1 MDWKLVFNAVGK
13 FLAGLL
19 LVAGLAFLPAGTW
32 HYWNAW
38 LLIGILFAPM
48 LALGVVLLAAN
59 PELLRK
65 RLKSRETEQ
74 TQKAVVA
81 LTAALFLAAFVVAGL
96 NFRFSWCV
104 LPRGVAIAAAI
115 VFLLGYALYAEVM
128 RENAYLSRTVEVQAG
143 QKVIDTGLYGV
154 IRHPMYTATLLM
166 FLSLPLVLGS
176 PLSFVIMLG
185 YVPVLLRRIKNE
197 EAVLESGLPGYTEYK
212 TRVKFRLIPHI
223 W

>member
-1 MDWKLVFNAVGK
+1 MDWKLVFNAIGK
-13 FLAGLL
+13 FICGLL

-32 HYWNAW
+32 QYWNAW
-38 LLIGILFAPM
+38 LLIGILFVPM
-48 LALGVVLLAAN
+48 LALGIVLLVAN
-59 PELLRK
+59 PRLLRK
-65 RLKSRETEQ
+65 RLKSRETEE

-104 LPRGVAIAAAI
+104 LPRGVVIASAV
-115 VFLLGYALYAEVM
+115 VFLLGYALNAEVM
-128 RENAYLSRTVEVQAG
+128 RENAFLSRTVEVQAG

-185 YVPVLLRRIKNE
+185 YVPVLLSRIKNE
-197 EAVLESGLPGYTEYK
+197 ETVLESGLPGYIEYK
-212 TRVKFRLIPHI
+212 TRVKYRLIPHI

>member
-13 FLAGLL
+13 FVAGLV

-38 LLIGILFAPM
+38 LLIGILFVPM
-48 LALGVVLLAAN
+48 LVLGVGLIVGN

-81 LTAALFLAAFVVAGL
+81 LTAVLFLAAFVVAGL

-104 LPRGVAIAAAI
+104 LPRGVVIAAAV
-115 VFLLGYALYAEVM
+115 VFLLGYALYVEVM
-128 RENAYLSRTVEVQAG
+128 RENAYLSRTVELQAG

-176 PLSFVIMLG
+176 PISFVIMLG

-197 EAVLESGLPGYTEYK
+197 ESVLETGLPGYTEYK
-212 TRVKFRLIPHI
+212 ARVKYRLIPHI